1 MPQKAWFAMRVGGA
15 KIDIVTPDIR
25 ARERKTTMA
34 NRNTVVGITPG
45 SRAKI
50 RRFYEEVDRS
60 LAAWERAMFPR
71 KKRRRKHGKRGR
83 RHGGCILLLKIPAG
97 NEVHHG

>member
-1 MPQKAWFAMRVGGA
+1 MRVGGA

-25 ARERKTTMA
+25 ANERKTTMA
-34 NRNTVVGITPG
+34 NRRTGVGITPG
-45 SRAKI
+45 ARAKI

-71 KKRRRKHGKRGR
+71 KKRRRRHGKRGR
-83 RHGGCILLLKIPAG
+83 RHGGCILLLKIPVG

>member
-1 MPQKAWFAMRVGGA
+1 MRVGGA

-25 ARERKTTMA
+25 ANERKTTMA
-34 NRNTVVGITPG
+34 NRRTGVGITPG
-45 SRAKI
+45 ARAKI

-71 KKRRRKHGKRGR
+71 KKRRRRHGKRGR

-97 NEVHHG
+97 NEVHLG

>member
-1 MPQKAWFAMRVGGA
+1 MRVGGA

-25 ARERKTTMA
+25 ANERKTTMA
-34 NRNTVVGITPG
+34 NRRTGMGITPG
-45 SRAKI
+45 ARAKI

-71 KKRRRKHGKRGR
+71 KKRRRRHGKRGR
-83 RHGGCILLLKIPAG
+83 RHGGCILLLKITAG

>member
-1 MPQKAWFAMRVGGA
+1 MRVGGA

-25 ARERKTTMA
+25 ANERKTTMA
-34 NRNTVVGITPG
+34 NRRTGVGITPG
-45 SRAKI
+45 ARAKI

-71 KKRRRKHGKRGR
+71 KKRRRRHGKRGR
-83 RHGGCILLLKIPAG
+83 RHGGCILLLKIPAD